1 MNEEGRPAVPIR
13 AVWFDVGETLI
24 DESREYGTWADWL
37 GVPRHT
43 FSAVFGAVIARGG
56 DYREVFQHF
65 WPGFDLCKERQAR
78 LDAGIG
84 EFVNGYDLYPDARP
98 CLQAL
103 KDAGFFVGVAG
114 NQTARIGRFLRE
126 LNLPCDVLAT
136 SDEWGAAKPEAG
148 FFDKMVAVSGHNC
161 SEIAY
166 VGDRLDND
174 IAPAARAGLFTV
186 WIRRGPWG
194 YILAPGEAPVSGS
207 LPEGIRS
214 LTVRSLVELVTALT
228 QAKRHDADEP
238 SGNERAS

>member
-1 MNEEGRPAVPIR
+1 VAIR

-65 WPGFDLCKERQAR
+65 RPGFDLEVERQAR
-78 LDAGIG
+78 LDAGMG
-84 EFVNGYDLYPDARP
+84 EYLNGQDLYADARP

-103 KDAGFFVGVAG
+103 RDAGYFVGIAG
-114 NQTARIGRFLRE
+114 NQTARAGRFLRE

-136 SDEWGAAKPEAG
+136 SDDWGVAKPDVE
-148 FFDKMVAVSGHNC
+148 FFDKLVAVSGHDRG
-161 SEIAY
+161 EIAY

-174 IAPAARAGLFTV
+174 IAPAARAGLVTV
-186 WIRRGPWG
+186 WVRRGPWG
-194 YILAPGEAPVSGS
+194 HILEPNGVPPTDVHLEAVP
-207 LPEGIRS
+207 S
-214 LTVRSLVELVTALT
+214 LTVRILNDLVTEIT
-228 QAKRHDADEP
+228 SCWHHGQD
-238 SGNERAS
+238 SSRACE